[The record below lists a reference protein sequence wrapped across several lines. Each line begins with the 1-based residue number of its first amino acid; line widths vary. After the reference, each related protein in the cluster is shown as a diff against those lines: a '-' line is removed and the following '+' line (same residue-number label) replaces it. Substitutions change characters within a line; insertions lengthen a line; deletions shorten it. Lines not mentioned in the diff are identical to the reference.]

1 MIRLTKNTAALFSNR
16 RKICREFV
24 AVAPVRFFF
33 DVVVGFVKSILEL
46 FVFILPIKIVLI
58 IAAPEMPVMFDK
70 VLPGFSRPEWAGIL
84 TGLIVVLHIV
94 VLIADWYL
102 KKSAES
108 YTEKFAVQHKK
119 GRFADSDFLTS
130 VYTGIVD
137 ARGGSLLLVALSGV
151 IGLVYSEFL
160 LFFALAVSLS
170 VLGVIALASVSK
182 RFAESFLARP
192 PAVLGKVSNLVFISC
207 FCYLVYAFILS
218 EQPPEFL
225 QAIVAIILSR
235 RLLAALSQKVG
246 DLVWFRK
253 KKAAIQKLFYRGHA
267 ALPQGAGRSRAFI
280 DSVSR
285 ESLPAFVAR
294 VMDSLG
300 MDSGRLR
307 GCGWVESPLPWM
319 SLVQC
324 SLASAGAEAP
334 DETLVLKVYEL
345 NKARTAKNELE
356 LYPELESQGIIPT
369 FIGMAELD
377 GYQVHTFKLSNDWAF
392 TRDQDAI
399 VGLRRRLLPLN
410 FDQALLEE
418 YCSVHPTLM
427 DRLNQSLLSRL
438 DLMANSDERELL
450 DTFIEALPAISEA
463 VRALPLKLLPPDPVL
478 KQLAV
483 RDGEAVFLLGLGDW
497 KLEPVGFSLWPSD
510 SPEEIAEHL
519 LSSGAVTEGLDIEAV
534 VSHIRLCTLFAEL
547 ERHCRSGR
555 LREGLKVV
563 GRIIEMHEFQMGEG
577 QGMAVTA

>member
-1 MIRLTKNTAALFSNR
+1 MISLTKNTAALFSNR
-16 RKICREFV
+16 RKVCREFV
-24 AVAPVRFFF
+24 AVAPVRFFI

-94 VLIADWYL
+94 VLMADWYL
-102 KKSAES
+102 KRSAER
-108 YTEKFAVQHKK
+108 YTEKFAIQHKK

-151 IGLVYSEFL
+151 IGLVYTQFL
-160 LFFALAVSLS
+160 LFFVVAVSLS
-170 VLGVIALASVSK
+170 ALGVIALASVSK
-182 RFAESFLARP
+182 HFAESFLARP
-192 PAVLGKVSNLVFISC
+192 PAVLGKISNLVFISC

-225 QAIVAIILSR
+225 QAIVSIILSR
-235 RLLAALSQKVG
+235 RLLTALSQKVG
-246 DLVWFRK
+246 NLVWFKK

-267 ALPQGAGRSRAFI
+267 ALSQGAGGSRAFI

-300 MDSGRLR
+300 MDSGQLQ
-307 GCGWVESPLPWM
+307 GCEWVESPLPWM

-324 SLASAGAEAP
+324 SLPSTEVAAA
-334 DETLVLKVYEL
+334 DEILVLKVYES

-356 LYPELESQGIIPT
+356 LYPELESQGIIPS
-369 FIGMAELD
+369 FIGIAELD
-377 GYQVHTFKLSNDWAF
+377 GHQVHAFKLSNDWAF
-392 TRDQDAI
+392 ARDQDAI
-399 VGLRRRLLPLN
+399 IGLRRRLLPLT
-410 FDQALLEE
+410 FDQALVEE

-427 DRLNQSLLSRL
+427 DRLNLSLLSRL
-438 DLMANSDERELL
+438 YLMADSDEKELL
-450 DTFIEALPAISEA
+450 DSFLEALPAISER

-483 RDGEAVFLLGLGDW
+483 SNGEAVSLLGLGDW

-510 SPEEIAEHL
+510 SPEEMAERL
-519 LSSGAVTEGLDIEAV
+519 ISSGAVAEGLDVGGV

-563 GRIIEMHEFQMGEG
+563 GRIIEMHESQMAEE
-577 QGMAVTA
+577 QGIAETA